1 MTGARKLRPCS
12 GGSEPPRC
20 AVGPPRA
27 CEREKTMKKRRD
39 GRERRMG

>member
-27 CEREKTMKKRRD
+27 NCA
-39 GRERRMG
+39 RERRR

>member
-1 MTGARKLRPCS
+1 VFRWKRAAPMRRRATARNL
-12 GGSEPPRC
+12 
-20 AVGPPRA
+20 